1 MELILNLNSS
11 WLYCLLLLA
20 LVCFSFF
27 GLFRLALAALA
38 ACAFRSIAT
47 QVLPLSWPLFS
58 FLWRIFSIFL
68 RILSYL
74 AFLLGFF
81 RFLERFFEV
90 WGGFG
95 EGFWEVFSMISGAY
109 IEKRDFVKISVSPR
123 REQENQGFEL
133 RENDQQTIKKAMR
146 FCDRKGLAKK
156 SFKNLIWER
165 LGLHLGGFWEGFR
178 ASWGLLGCFGASF
191 FHACI
196 WSGLQKCSW
205 RHQGCILFRF

>member
-1 MELILNLNSS
+1 
-11 WLYCLLLLA
+11 
-20 LVCFSFF
+20 
-27 GLFRLALAALA
+27 
-38 ACAFRSIAT
+38 
-47 QVLPLSWPLFS
+47 
-58 FLWRIFSIFL
+58 
-68 RILSYL
+68 
-74 AFLLGFF
+74 
-81 RFLERFFEV
+81 
-90 WGGFG
+90 
-95 EGFWEVFSMISGAY
+95 MISGTY

-205 RHQGCILFRF
+205 RHQGWILFRF

>member
-1 MELILNLNSS
+1 MPGFTLP
-11 WLYCLLLLA
+11 CLA
-20 LVCFSFF
+20 LPC
-27 GLFRLALAALA
+27 LALLYS
-38 ACAFRSIAT
+38 CAFRSIAT
-47 QVLPLSWPLFS
+47 QVLPLSWALFS
-58 FLWRIFSIFL
+58 LLWRIFSIFL

-74 AFLLGFF
+74 AFLSGFF
-81 RFLERFFEV
+81 SFLERFFEA

-95 EGFWEVFSMISGAY
+95 QRFWEVFSMISGAY

-205 RHQGCILFRF
+205 SRLAWILVRS

>member
-1 MELILNLNSS
+1 MLCLSLPCFTLLGLALPWFA
-11 WLYCLLLLA
+11 WLYLA
-20 LVCFSFF
+20 LPCFTLLGLTLLMRFPFHCYSGFAFLLGAFF
-27 GLFRLALAALA
+27 ALVAH
-38 ACAFRSIAT
+38 F
-47 QVLPLSWPLFS
+47 FD
-58 FLWRIFSIFL
+58 FL

-74 AFLLGFF
+74 AFLSGFF
-81 RFLERFFEV
+81 RFLERFFEA
-90 WGGFG
+90 WGEFG
-95 EGFWEVFSMISGAY
+95 QRFWEVFSMISGAY

-205 RHQGCILFRF
+205 RHQGWILFRF